1 MLDGFQFL
9 PNYLDRQA
17 QEDLVE
23 TTRNH
28 MKNNHFYT
36 PRMPRSNKPFTVKMT
51 NFGELGWISDAT
63 GYRYDKQHP
72 ETKKPWPSIPRALMS
87 IWESVSQYPKPP
99 QACLVNYYDEN
110 AKMGL
115 HCDGDE
121 EDINAPVVSISL
133 GDSARFR
140 LGGLNRRDPTKS
152 FKLNSGDVIILG
164 GQARLAYHGIDR
176 IYGGS
181 STLLK
186 NGGRLNLTLRRID
199 I

>member
-17 QEDLVE
+17 QENLVE
-23 TTRNH
+23 TIRNH

-140 LGGLNRRDPTKS
+140 LGGLNRRGPTKS

-186 NGGRLNLTLRRID
+186 NGGRLNLTLRRVRK
-199 I
+199 